1 VLSSDPSSD
10 EARLARLTEAID
22 DLAVAGMSGLPAAQ
36 LAERVAQVWALV
48 EGLDPEIA
56 RHRTG
61 YTDSNA
67 TTLRRN
73 VGRLP

>member
-1 VLSSDPSSD
+1 MLSTD

-22 DLAVAGMSGLPAAQ
+22 DLAGAGMSGLPAAQ

-56 RHRTG
+56 RHRSG
-61 YTDSNA
+61 YDSKA

-73 VGRLP
+73 AGRLA